1 MRKLTLSLALLAAL
15 TLAAHAEDKVGFRQI
30 TIADDS
36 RPLAAALWYP
46 TQDEGLQTI
55 VAENAAFQGVSVI
68 KEAKATNEPHALVV
82 LSHGFG
88 GTWRNLSWLA
98 AELAQ
103 QGYVVAAVDH
113 PGTTAFD
120 RDPEKAAKLWER
132 PRDISRVIDAAL
144 ANRSLSIDGT
154 RIAAI
159 GHSLGGWTVAELA
172 GARFD
177 ARLVTL
183 GCEQRFG
190 PISCKLFAELGI
202 GRDVPSTE
210 KLASDLSDARIGAVV
225 TLDLGPAR
233 GFTPESLKSIQ
244 TPLLVIAAGSDIDRE
259 EATKGQVAATNKDSR
274 YLAEH
279 LPKATAAYAEIT
291 GALHFSFMQ
300 ICKPGA
306 IALIEEEAPGEG
318 IVCKDGGERDR
329 AEIHRDVIQ
338 SITAFLAKSLSHH

>member
-1 MRKLTLSLALLAAL
+1 MRKLALSFALLATL

-36 RPLAAALWYP
+36 RLLAAALWYP
-46 TQDEGLQTI
+46 TQDEGPQTI
-55 VAENAAFQGVSVI
+55 VAENAAFQGVAVI
-68 KEAKATNEPHALVV
+68 KEAQVATGPHALVV

-98 AELAQ
+98 AELAE
-103 QGYVVAAVDH
+103 QGYVVATVDH

-120 RDPEKAAKLWER
+120 RDPEKAARLWER
-132 PRDISRVIDAAL
+132 PRDVSRVIDAAL
-144 ANRSLSIDGT
+144 ADRSLDIDSN

-159 GHSLGGWTVAELA
+159 GHSLGGWTVTELA

-177 ARLVTL
+177 ARLMTQD
-183 GCEQRFG
+183 CEQRFG
-190 PISCKLFAELGI
+190 PVACKLFAELGI
-202 GRDVPSTE
+202 GRDAASTE
-210 KLASDLSDARIGAVV
+210 RLASDLSDARVRAVV

-233 GFTPESLKSIQ
+233 GFTPESLKATR
-244 TPLLVIAAGSDIDRE
+244 TPFLVIAAGSDIAKD
-259 EATKGQVAATNKDSR
+259 EATKGQVAATNKDSH

-279 LPKATAAYAEIT
+279 LPKATTAYAEIT

-329 AEIHRDVIQ
+329 ATIHSEVIQ
-338 SITAFLAKSLSHH
+338 SITAFLTKSLSHP